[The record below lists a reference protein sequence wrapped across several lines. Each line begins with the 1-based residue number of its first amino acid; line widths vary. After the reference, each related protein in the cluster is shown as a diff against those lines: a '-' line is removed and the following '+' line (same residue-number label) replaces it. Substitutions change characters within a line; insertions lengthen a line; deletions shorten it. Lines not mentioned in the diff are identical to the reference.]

1 MESNP
6 KPELVVVIWEDT
18 AALEETWSD
27 EEEAR
32 ELKPGIMHSVGWILA
47 KTPKYLTI
55 TSSVEFDGELVG
67 DVNCIPLGCIR
78 EIKQIRPHEEST

>member
-27 EEEAR
+27 EEDAR

-47 KTPKYLTI
+47 QTPKYLTI
-55 TSSVEFDGELVG
+55 ASSVEFDEDLVG

-78 EIKQIRPHEEST
+78 EIKQVRPL